1 VKVNG
6 EVTLHAPI
14 SEVWAALNDPT
25 VLERTIPG
33 CERLEPNGV
42 DRYTMTVTAGVA
54 SIKGT
59 YLGDVALTDQQRP
72 GSFVLRASGSGGP
85 GTIKA
90 DVGVTLEEI
99 DQGATKLS
107 YTADA
112 AVGGAIA
119 GVGQRMLAGVA
130 KKMAG
135 EFFRSVDDVL
145 TGKAPVPS
153 SSSTTTSALPA
164 TSAGTAVNALLVTG
178 RPARALPTGYAPAA
192 AAAAPDGATFRQG
205 VAVGAGIGLAG
216 VLVGALASRLARR

>member
-14 SEVWAALNDPT
+14 SDVWAALNDPT

-33 CERLEPNGV
+33 CERLESHGA

-72 GSFVLRASGSGGP
+72 DSFVLRASGSGGP

-99 DQGATKLS
+99 DQGSTKLS
-107 YTADA
+107 YAADA

-130 KKMAG
+130 KKMAD

-145 TGKAPVPS
+145 TGSAPAPS
-153 SSSTTTSALPA
+153 SSSTASALSA
-164 TSAGTAVNALLVTG
+164 TSAGTAVTAPPGVG
-178 RPARALPTGYAPAA
+178 QPPSALPTGYAPAA
-192 AAAAPDGATFRQG
+192 AGAAPDGADFRQG
-205 VAVGAGIGLAG
+205 VAIGAVIGLAG
-216 VLVGALASRLARR
+216 VLVGALVSRLGRR